1 MPPIQRQPLEL
12 PGENPPKLRYTPLPA
27 LGVADYYT
35 RYVTHLGQTG
45 VFDYLST
52 SGAGLNISDVRDL
65 DLSAIGVVGSAFA
78 RLLVGDGGAKP
89 LNIGEIALDHAARF
103 GVQAWDVD
111 SEDWVALAD
120 ADAFNRYI
128 SPEHMFDLVRVLG
141 GEALRPLWSR
151 LASSGGAKPSAS
163 PKPSPASEATS

>member
-1 MPPIQRQPLEL
+1 MASIQRQPLEL

-35 RYVTHLGQTG
+35 RYVSHLGQTG

-52 SGAGLNISDVRDL
+52 AGSGINLADVRDM

-78 RLLVGDGGAKP
+78 RLLTGDGGASP
-89 LNIGEIALDHAARF
+89 MHIGEIALDHAARF
-103 GVQAWDVD
+103 GVQAWDTEA
-111 SEDWVALAD
+111 EDWVSLAE
-120 ADAFNRYI
+120 ADAFNRFI
-128 SPEHMFDLVRVLG
+128 SAGHMFDLVRVLG

-151 LASSGGAKPSAS
+151 LASPGGAKPSAS
-163 PKPSPASEATS
+163 PKPSPENVATS